1 MNKDK
6 DDVKETKKKQG
17 LKCGLIQFVHSRQG
31 KLTKT
36 LERSKNGNH
45 HGWMNQATS
54 VFAKGIKWRRS
65 LCRNS
70 LYHRHFSFSFLLH
83 TLLYINMSGFNIAT
97 PSITTPAVQT
107 PSVPTPMQNPTTPF
121 ALPSTPAPIDAPT
134 PSNKDQNPYAVAGIT
149 PILQ

>member
-1 MNKDK
+1 
-6 DDVKETKKKQG
+6 
-17 LKCGLIQFVHSRQG
+17 
-31 KLTKT
+31 
-36 LERSKNGNH
+36 
-45 HGWMNQATS
+45 
-54 VFAKGIKWRRS
+54 
-65 LCRNS
+65 
-70 LYHRHFSFSFLLH
+70 
-83 TLLYINMSGFNIAT
+83 MSGFNIAT